1 MTQRMILVGC
11 GTMGLSIGRLF
22 AGHGWAVHA
31 VDPDPKARDGFQRAL
46 PGITVS
52 GDLNEAGQ
60 ADLALECAPE
70 DLTLK
75 QELFAALEAH
85 VPETAPIL
93 SNTSGLT
100 LSDMARQMQHPER
113 AVIAHF
119 FNPGDVIPAVE
130 VVAAPDAP
138 EGLCDKVMDILRA
151 LGKRPV
157 RLASAPPGFVANR
170 IQHAIMRECL
180 HLVDEG
186 VADPAAIDEIVQW
199 SIGVRMALVG
209 PFRQRDMNGLG
220 THHSIATY
228 LYPDLCDRHTPSPT
242 LTEIVGRGHLG
253 RRSGK
258 GFYDWP
264 DTTPDPEETA
274 LKHIIDIA
282 RQASPDAT

>member
-1 MTQRMILVGC
+1 
-11 GTMGLSIGRLF
+11 MGLSIGRLF
-22 AGHGWAVHA
+22 ANHGWAVHA
-31 VDPDPKARDGFQRAL
+31 VDPDPKARDGFQRSL
-46 PGITVS
+46 PGTTVS
-52 GDLNEAGQ
+52 GEISEAGQ

-70 DLTLK
+70 DLPLK
-75 QELFAALEAH
+75 QKLFAALEPH

-93 SNTSGLT
+93 SNTSGLA
-100 LSDMARQMQHPER
+100 LSDMATHMRRPER

-119 FNPGDVIPAVE
+119 FNPGDVIPVVE

-138 EGLCDKVMDILRA
+138 EGLCDELMDILRA

-157 RLASAPPGFVANR
+157 RLATAPPGFVANR

-199 SIGVRMALVG
+199 SIGLRMALAG
-209 PFRQRDMNGLG
+209 PFRQRDVNGLG
-220 THHSIATY
+220 THLSIATY

-264 DTTPDPEETA
+264 GPEAATDEAA
-274 LKHIIDIA
+274 LNRIIKIA
-282 RQASPDAT
+282 RDQETKPA